1 LTKKPKI
8 YTGEKTNGAGQTG
21 YERVK
26 IDLYL
31 LSCTKTQLQMDQ
43 KLQKRSDTLNVIEE
57 KVGTILEH
65 SGTRE
70 DFLNRVPVAQ
80 ALKPTFNK

>member
-1 LTKKPKI
+1 
-8 YTGEKTNGAGQTG
+8 
-21 YERVK
+21 
-26 IDLYL
+26 
-31 LSCTKTQLQMDQ
+31 MDQ

>member
-1 LTKKPKI
+1 MVLFKWF
-8 YTGEKTNGAGQTG
+8 AACR
-21 YERVK
+21 RVQ
-26 IDLYL
+26 IDSYLPLY
-31 LSCTKTQLQMDQ
+31 KTQLQMDQ